1 MTSRRE
7 RSVCSDALRLRT
19 PAPTRDRSRARSYRS
34 LAVIAAAAMVLTA
47 CGSDD
52 AAPEASN
59 EPDRGEAV
67 AVAGTDRLRFDP
79 DEFTI
84 PVGEEVSVA
93 LTAGSVEHD
102 FVVEAAARYGTAEAG
117 HEADNPDDL
126 HVAHADE
133 GETVR
138 ATFTIERPGTYT
150 VYCSV
155 PGHRDAGMVATLEV
169 TDAQG

>member
-1 MTSRRE
+1 
-7 RSVCSDALRLRT
+7 VG
-19 PAPTRDRSRARSYRS
+19 
-34 LAVIAAAAMVLTA
+34 AVAAAGVLPAA

-52 AAPEASN
+52 AAPETTDTTGRAN
-59 EPDRGEAV
+59 TV
-67 AVAGTDRLRFDP
+67 AVVGTDRLRFDP
-79 DEFTI
+79 TEFIIAAGQPITL
-84 PVGEEVSVA
+84 E

-102 FVVEAAARYGTAEAG
+102 FVVEGAGRYGTAEAG

-133 GETVR
+133 DETVAETFMIDR
-138 ATFTIERPGTYT
+138 AGTYT

-155 PGHRDAGMVATLEV
+155 PGHRCAGMVAILEV